1 MAVPTLT
8 FSTTGSKISSIEGH
22 DHITV
27 TFTANGAYKSFECR
41 ATKSGESWG
50 VGIGTLI
57 ASFSQT
63 PANTSRS
70 FDIYDDYLVNG
81 DGEYRISLFAQGT
94 DGNWYTLTPLFE
106 FVFSNESLSDNLIEF
121 GALSY

>member
-8 FSTTGSKISSIEGH
+8 FSTTGSKISSVKGH

-27 TFTANGAYKSFECR
+27 TFTANGPYKSFECR

-63 PANTSRS
+63 PANISRS
-70 FDIYDDYLVNG
+70 FDIYDDYLVRG
-81 DGEYRISLFAQGT
+81 DGEYRISLFAQDMNGS
-94 DGNWYTLTPLFE
+94 WYILTPLFE
-106 FVFSNESLSDNLIEF
+106 FQFSNESLNENLIEF
-121 GALSY
+121 GDLSY